1 MAESATGLV
10 ERAPSAGRA
19 LPGWRAVLLVTE
31 HFWVW
36 YRRNWRATF
45 VGSVLQPLLFLV
57 AFGLGFGALVAGSPT
72 ALAATGGVPYLVYLA
87 PGLLAMSAVQ
97 TAGFESTYPVLSGFK
112 WSRIYHGVVASPITP
127 EQAGMGHL
135 TWIVLRMLSSGAI
148 YVLVIAAFGGVTGPA
163 IVFSLLAATLCGAAF
178 ASPVMAF
185 AATVQNEGGPF
196 SVLFRFVVI
205 PMTLF
210 AGTFFPVSALPA
222 FIQPIAWIT
231 PLWHGTELARG
242 AVLGTLSFWP
252 AVGHVAYLVAMLA
265 AGIVLL
271 RWRFRKRLTS

>member
-1 MAESATGLV
+1 MV
-10 ERAPSAGRA
+10 ETASLAGPTRSTGRA

-57 AFGLGFGALVAGSPT
+57 AFGLGFGSLVAGSPA
-72 ALAATGGVPYLVYLA
+72 ALGATGGVPYLVYLA

-97 TAGFESTYPVLSGFK
+97 TASFESTYPVLSGFK
-112 WSRIYHGVVASPITP
+112 WSRIYHAVVASPISP

-135 TWIVLRMLSSGAI
+135 VWIVLRMLTSGAI
-148 YVLVIAAFGGVTGPA
+148 YVLVIAAFGGVTGPG
-163 IVFSLLAATLCGAAF
+163 IVLSLLAATLCGAAF
-178 ASPVMAF
+178 AAPVMAF

-222 FIQPIAWIT
+222 FVQPIAWVT

-242 AVLGTLSFWP
+242 AALGTLSFWP
-252 AVGHVAYLVAMLA
+252 AVGSLAYLVAMLVV
-265 AGIVLL
+265 GIMLT
-271 RWRFRKRLTS
+271 RRRFRKRLAS